1 MTLGRESTL
10 RTDYHEKLEELRGD
24 LVRMCDIVAAAMG
37 KATTALLEADRELA
51 ESVIAGDS
59 AIDLL
64 TDTIEGHCTELLA
77 LQAPVG
83 HDLRAVVGALRIS
96 ASLERMGDLAEHVAK
111 QARLRYPKHV
121 VPPELTPVFADM
133 GRMGELIAR
142 KAGEVIDS
150 QDLTKGSE
158 VEAIDSEVDALH
170 ADLFV
175 TLQDAAWPH
184 GNETIVDL
192 TLLSRYFERFAD
204 HAVSIT
210 RRVVTVTTGEPYVG
224 VRLDDAR

>member
-1 MTLGRESTL
+1 MTGRETVL
-10 RTDYHEKLEELRGD
+10 RTAYHTKLEELRGD
-24 LVRMCDIVAAAMG
+24 LVRMCDMVAGAMG
-37 KATTALLEADRELA
+37 QATTALLEADRELA
-51 ESVIAGDS
+51 EVVIGGDTE
-59 AIDLL
+59 IDLL
-64 TDTIEGHCTELLA
+64 TEAIEGHCTELLA

-111 QARLRYPKHV
+111 QARLRSPRHV
-121 VPPELTPVFADM
+121 VPQELTPVFADM
-133 GRMGELIAR
+133 GRMGESIAR

-150 QDLTKGSE
+150 QDLSKGGE
-158 VEAIDSEVDALH
+158 VEAIDSKVDALH
-170 ADLFV
+170 ADLFS
-175 TLQDAAWPH
+175 TLQDPAWAY
-184 GNETIVDL
+184 GNETLVDL

-224 VRLDDAR
+224 VRLEDPR

>member
-1 MTLGRESTL
+1 MIPEKETIL
-10 RTDYHEKLEELRGD
+10 RTAYHDKLEELRFD
-24 LVRMCDIVAAAMG
+24 LVRMCDLVAEAMS
-37 KATTALLEADRELA
+37 KATTALLEADREMA
-51 ESVIAGDS
+51 EAVIGADS
-59 AIDLL
+59 DIDVL
-64 TDTIEGHCTELLA
+64 TETIEGHCTELLA

-111 QARLRYPKHV
+111 QARLRYPRHV
-121 VPPELTPVFADM
+121 VPDELTPVFADM
-133 GRMGELIAR
+133 GRLGGLIAR

-150 QDLTKGSE
+150 QDLAKGAE

-170 ADLFV
+170 EGLFV
-175 TLQDAAWPH
+175 TLQDPTWSH
-184 GNETIVDL
+184 GHETLVDL

-224 VRLDDAR
+224 VRLEDPR

>member
-10 RTDYHEKLEELRGD
+10 RTEYHEKLEELRGD

-37 KATTALLEADRELA
+37 TATTALLDADLDLA

-111 QARLRYPKHV
+111 QARLRYPHHV
-121 VPPELTPVFADM
+121 VPQELTPVFADM
-133 GRMGELIAR
+133 GHMGELIAR

-150 QDLTKGSE
+150 QDLSRVSE
-158 VEAIDSEVDALH
+158 VEAIDREVDALH
-170 ADLFV
+170 ADLFA
-175 TLQDAAWPH
+175 TLQDPSWPH
-184 GNETIVDL
+184 GNETIIDL
-192 TLLSRYFERFAD
+192 TLLSRYLERFAD

-210 RRVVTVTTGEPYVG
+210 RRVVTVTTGESYVG
-224 VRLDDAR
+224 VRLDDPR